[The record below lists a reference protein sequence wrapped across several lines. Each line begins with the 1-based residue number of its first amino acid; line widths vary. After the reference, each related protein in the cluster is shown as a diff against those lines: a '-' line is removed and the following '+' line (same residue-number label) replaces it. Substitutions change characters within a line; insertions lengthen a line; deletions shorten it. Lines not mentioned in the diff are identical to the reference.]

1 MRPILVTFI
10 IANFLTTIPA
20 LYLFPQYAYLSK
32 VSLVSI
38 LLFSIVWLIV
48 FQIVY
53 IGKAR
58 KVDGIALALGGVIGV
73 KFFGSLTV
81 FLTMYFMKLL
91 AEKPEIFVFLA
102 VYALYAVL
110 IAYFGIKQVSDDA
123 N

>member
-1 MRPILVTFI
+1 MRPILFTFI
-10 IANFLTTIPA
+10 IANLLTTIPA

-38 LLFSIVWLIV
+38 LLFSIVWFILL
-48 FQIVY
+48 QIVY

-58 KVDGIALALGGVIGV
+58 NVDGIALALGGVIGV

-91 AEKPEIFVFLA
+91 SGKPEIIMFLT
-102 VYALYAVL
+102 VYAMYAVL
-110 IAYFGIKQVSDDA
+110 IAYFGTKQVLNDT